1 VDEYHVVDAKQLV
14 HAIAVHDLGTGAGQS
29 RDQPPPTSGTCNVGD
44 EMGSFCIPRHS
55 GRNPLNMA
63 NVDGSV
69 GEVGLRQ
76 LWNLPWSRTFDV
88 NKGITLT
95 PTWLKAYN

>member
-1 VDEYHVVDAKQLV
+1 
-14 HAIAVHDLGTGAGQS
+14 
-29 RDQPPPTSGTCNVGD
+29 
-44 EMGSFCIPRHS
+44 MGSFCIPRHN
-55 GRNPLNMA
+55 GHNPLNMA

-69 GEVGLRQ
+69 GQVGLRQ

-88 NKGITLT
+88 SKGLTLT